1 MKVVAV
7 GADVF
12 ERGLADVVRDVPRLE
27 PREVGQLILAASRAR
42 APVDTG
48 KLRASGR
55 AQGMSVKYEAP
66 YAGPIHWGWRKRN
79 IEANPWLT
87 RSTESTVEAWTGAF
101 ADALQEEIDRTL

>member
-1 MKVVAV
+1 
-7 GADVF
+7 
-12 ERGLADVVRDVPRLE
+12 
-27 PREVGQLILAASRAR
+27 
-42 APVDTG
+42 
-48 KLRASGR
+48 
-55 AQGMSVKYEAP
+55 MSVKYEAP